1 MPGEMARLKPGYEI
15 AYRPETLRHLDS
27 IDAKYLRVIRTAI
40 EEQLS
45 HEPFNETR
53 NRKPL
58 LRPSPYGDDV
68 WEIRFGPQN
77 RLRVFYVEDP
87 DAPRTVVVE
96 AIGIKRRNRL
106 MIGGQEITY
115 ES

>member
-1 MPGEMARLKPGYEI
+1 MARARRAFEI
-15 AYRPETLRHLDS
+15 VYRPETVRHLDAIEARHLS
-27 IDAKYLRVIRTAI
+27 LIRRTI

-45 HEPFNETR
+45 HEPFNETT

-58 LRPSPYGDDV
+58 LRQSLLGENV

-77 RLRVFYVEDP
+77 RLRVFYCPDP
-87 DAPRTVVVE
+87 DEPHRLIVE
-96 AIGIKRRNRL
+96 AIGVKKGNRL
-106 MIGGQEITY
+106 MIGGQEVKY

>member
-1 MPGEMARLKPGYEI
+1 MARARPAFEI
-15 AYRPETLRHLDS
+15 AYRPATMRHLDA
-27 IDAKYLRVIRTAI
+27 IEAKYLGLVRTTI

-45 HEPFNETR
+45 HEPFEETT

-58 LRPSPYGDDV
+58 LRQSPFGEKI

-77 RLRVFYVEDP
+77 RLRVFYCSDP
-87 DAPRTVVVE
+87 DKPRRVLVE
-96 AIGIKRRNRL
+96 AIGVKQRNRL
-106 MIGGQEITY
+106 KIGGQEVKY